1 MKSFKEFKSQVSE
14 GMDDGVHRL
23 QDKDIEFDIDNID
36 VETVYDKDVDVF
48 MDEDALGQ
56 IKDIVKNSSAK
67 AVKFADGKSMKVDM
81 QTANVLLKVLDALND
96 TNKKKF
102 GDMLGKNKANFMKA
116 VDFAWG
122 AVK

>member
-1 MKSFKEFKSQVSE
+1 
-14 GMDDGVHRL
+14 
-23 QDKDIEFDIDNID
+23 
-36 VETVYDKDVDVF
+36 

>member
-67 AVKFADGKSMKVDM
+67 SVKFADGKSMKVDM